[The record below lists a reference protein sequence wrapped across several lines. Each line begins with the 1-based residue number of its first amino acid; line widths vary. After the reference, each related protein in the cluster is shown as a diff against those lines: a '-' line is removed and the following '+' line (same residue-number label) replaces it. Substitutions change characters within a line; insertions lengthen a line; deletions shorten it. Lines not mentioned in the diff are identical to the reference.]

1 MNFKEQLQKD
11 ISIFINQNEFAEKHF
26 IEDVE
31 MDVIIDV
38 QANSNFEKAAE
49 LQAFQE
55 GIYQSKFKIMYASTR
70 EELPRQGYKMKF
82 DGIDYDVVSAEF
94 EDGMSVVT
102 LLRNEG

>member
-1 MNFKEQLQKD
+1 MKFKEQLKK
-11 ISIFINQNEFAEKHF
+11 ILAVFINSDEFADKHF
-26 IEDVE
+26 IDGVE